1 MEKKTKKEMWLSI
14 LEIKE
19 VADNEDLVAFINRE
33 IDAIDKKAE
42 KAKERAAK
50 KAEESDSLREKIYSV
65 LTEIANSDF
74 VPIADIVAAIG
85 EEDIT
90 PAKVTARLTKLVEAG
105 RVEKQEISLES
116 GTGTKRRV
124 QGYKVI
130 TE

>member
-19 VADNEDLVAFINRE
+19 VADNEDLVAFINKE
-33 IDAIDKKAE
+33 IDALDKKAE
-42 KAKERAAK
+42 KAKESAAK

-65 LTEIANSDF
+65 LTEIASSDF

-105 RVEKQEISLES
+105 RAEKQEISLEN
-116 GTGTKRRV
+116 GVKRKSV
-124 QGYKVI
+124 PKKANF
-130 TE
+130 

>member
-1 MEKKTKKEMWLSI
+1 MEKKTKKEMWFSI
-14 LEIKE
+14 LKIKE

-33 IDAIDKKAE
+33 IDALDKKAE

-65 LTEIANSDF
+65 LTEIASSDF

-105 RVEKQEISLES
+105 RAEKQEISLES

-124 QGYKVI
+124 QGYRVI